1 MRYSLCLLDNLITNL
16 DSLWCFLNAGN
27 LIQMRQVSRE
37 FQGHFAMLIF
47 SALVAGSFS
56 LGALVANE
64 ISPLAITAARFA
76 IASIVIGISA
86 LLLGSVTSQSFSAP
100 WRFLIL
106 GGLFSLYF
114 VLMFEGLKTANPI
127 SASAVFT
134 LTPVLSGVFGY
145 ILLRQ
150 VTTSRM
156 VFALTIG
163 AVGALWVIFKADLT
177 ALLQFQIG
185 RGEIIYFG
193 GCAAHALYTPMI
205 LKLNRGESAIVFTLG
220 TLLAGCLI
228 LLIVGWNDI
237 RATDWMSLPAVV
249 WGTLLYISI
258 FASAATFLLLQI
270 SSLRLPAAKVMA
282 YTYLTPSWVILWE
295 FALGNSVPQTF
306 VVVGVTITIVALGLL
321 LKNSDKHVEPL

>member
-1 MRYSLCLLDNLITNL
+1 
-16 DSLWCFLNAGN
+16 
-27 LIQMRQVSRE
+27 
-37 FQGHFAMLIF
+37 MLIF

-64 ISPLAITAARFA
+64 ISPLAITAARFI
-76 IASIVIGISA
+76 IASIVIGILA
-86 LLLGSVTSQSFSAP
+86 LSLRNVTSQSFSAP
-100 WRFLIL
+100 WRYLIL

-114 VLMFEGLKTANPI
+114 VLMFEGLKTANPV

-156 VFALTIG
+156 AFALAIG
-163 AVGALWVIFKADLT
+163 AVGALWVIFRGELS
-177 ALLQFQIG
+177 ALLQFQVG
-185 RGEIIYFG
+185 RGEIIYFW
-193 GCAAHALYTPMI
+193 GCAAHALYIPMI
-205 LKLNRGESAIVFTLG
+205 LKLNRGEPAVVFTLG
-220 TLLAGCLI
+220 TLMAGCLI
-228 LLIVGWNDI
+228 LLIVGWHDI
-237 RATDWMSLPAVV
+237 RATDWMSLPAIV

-270 SSLRLPAAKVMA
+270 SSLHLPAANVMA

-306 VVVGVTITIVALGLL
+306 IYVGVAITIVALGLL
-321 LKNSDKHVEPL
+321 LKNSANQISPL